1 VIKKRGR
8 KWVLYS
14 KDGRRILGEHDT
26 YRQALAQ
33 ERAIMAKSKA
43 RRQRNRR

>member
-26 YRQALAQ
+26 YWQALAQ
-33 ERAIMAKSKA
+33 ERVIMAKSKA
-43 RRQRNRR
+43 RRQRKRG